1 MGREMSTR
9 ALAGLAREERKEG
22 GVLGWPARMGLGVEE
37 RRDREEGRWA
47 TGWLGWSEGGL
58 GFR

>member
-1 MGREMSTR
+1 MSTR
-9 ALAGLAREERKEG
+9 PLDGLAWEERKEG
-22 GVLGWPARMGLGVEE
+22 GLLGWAARMGLGVEE
-37 RRDREEGRWA
+37 RRDSEEGSWA